1 MVPRFGQEAAR
12 LGVRTKDMLGI
23 FDPDLFNGEQRG
35 SGPISPDP
43 FGTGRFSAR
52 AASRAASVG
61 PATARHP
68 LLTLAENRS
77 RHGDRMNVNRP

>member
-1 MVPRFGQEAAR
+1 
-12 LGVRTKDMLGI
+12 MLGI
-23 FDPDLFNGEQRG
+23 FDDEQRG

-43 FGTGRFSAR
+43 EGTGRFFAR

-61 PATARHP
+61 PATLRHP
-68 LLTLAENRS
+68 LLTLAKNRS